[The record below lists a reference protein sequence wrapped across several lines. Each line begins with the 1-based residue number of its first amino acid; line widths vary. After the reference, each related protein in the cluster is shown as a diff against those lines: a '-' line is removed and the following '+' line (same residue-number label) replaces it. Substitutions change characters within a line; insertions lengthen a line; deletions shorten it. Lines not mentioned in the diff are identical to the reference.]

1 MNLTTTYEVQPE
13 TEWYALRIR
22 YQHEKMVAALLA
34 LKGFGT
40 FLPTYLAVRHWKDRK
55 RQLSLPLFPG
65 YLFVEN
71 AARRKL
77 QVVSTPGVCSI
88 ISVAGIPALI
98 SSEEIDSIRRAVE
111 SNYSL
116 EPHPFL
122 VDGDTVRVK
131 SGPLAGIDGIVV
143 RKKKDFCRLV
153 ISVQMLGRSAAVEI
167 DASDIEAIAP
177 AVHLFDSQ
185 KDHLVSVSG

>member
-1 MNLTTTYEVQPE
+1 MNLETTYEVQPE
-13 TEWYALRIR
+13 NEWYALRTR
-22 YQHEKMVAALLA
+22 YQHEKTAAALLA
-34 LKGFGT
+34 LKGFQT
-40 FLPTYLAVRHWKDRK
+40 FLPTYRAVRHWKDRK

-71 AARRKL
+71 AADRKL

-88 ISVAGIPALI
+88 ISVAGIPAPI
-98 SSEEIDSIRRAVE
+98 ASEEIDSIRRAVE

-131 SGPLAGIDGIVV
+131 SGPLAGIDGVLV
-143 RKKKDFCRLV
+143 RKKKDVCRLV

-167 DASDIEAIAP
+167 DASDLATIVP
-177 AVHLFDSQ
+177 AVRLFPPQ
-185 KDHLVSVSG
+185 KGMQVSV

>member
-1 MNLTTTYEVQPE
+1 MNLATTYEVQPE
-13 TEWYALRIR
+13 TEWYALRTR
-22 YQHEKMVAALLA
+22 YQHEKTVAALLA
-34 LKGFGT
+34 WKGFET
-40 FLPTYLAVRHWKDRK
+40 FLPTYRAVRHWKDRK
-55 RQLSLPLFPG
+55 RQLWLPLFPG

-71 AARRKL
+71 AADRKL

-98 SSEEIDSIRRAVE
+98 ASEEIDSIRRAVA

-122 VDGDTVRVK
+122 ADGDTVRVK

-143 RKKKDFCRLV
+143 RKKKDLCRLV

-167 DASDIEAIAP
+167 DASDIDTIAP
-177 AVHLFDSQ
+177 AVHFFAPEKSMQ
-185 KDHLVSVSG
+185 VSG